1 MYCFHHTDDSD
12 ITVSHYQL
20 TGQQLSINHLRVIME
35 ELNDVRAKW
44 NNIGLQLGVSVG
56 TLDAIKKQCN
66 DHSDC
71 LRETLTTWLKRYPPP
86 PTWGYIIAALRSS
99 TVDETKLAS
108 DLEQKYYSTQDISTT
123 TTYLLGPPVPT
134 MTLSQA
140 HTWITPHP
148 QFTGPISHPPFS
160 YPVPTHSY
168 HPPWSAPYCYTPP
181 TIHPAYP
188 HTYPV
193 FPPFLYSGSL
203 LPPSEAASTAVPPTL
218 YSQVP
223 PGPTLFSTSY
233 LTTPMT
239 SSPPYPV
246 LPPPPPSLISDS
258 TSPNTHSTP
267 QPSTVTLSTEHTGM

>member
-1 MYCFHHTDDSD
+1 M
-12 ITVSHYQL
+12 TVSHYQL

-44 NNIGLQLGVSVG
+44 NNIGLQLGISVG

-86 PTWGYIIAALRSS
+86 ATWGYIIAALRSS

-123 TTYLLGPPVPT
+123 TTHLLGPPVPT
-134 MTLSQA
+134 MTLSQV
-140 HTWITPHP
+140 HTWMTPHP
-148 QFTGPISHPPFS
+148 QFTDPISHPPIS
-160 YPVPTHSY
+160 YPVPPHSSY
-168 HPPWSAPYCYTPP
+168 HPPWSAPYYYTPP

-203 LPPSEAASTAVPPTL
+203 LPPSEAASTAVPPTV

-223 PGPTLFSTSY
+223 PGPTWPHPFFY
-233 LTTPMT
+233 LILNNTHDLITTIPSTTP
-239 SSPPYPV
+239 SSP
-246 LPPPPPSLISDS
+246 LPHL
-258 TSPNTHSTP
+258 
-267 QPSTVTLSTEHTGM
+267 